1 MLNDTLRHISSAMLV
16 FSFILLSSCASKN
29 DLKAKQAGL
38 YFGAG
43 TQSLM
48 SKNYTAALTSLLKA
62 NELDPDNSEILNNL
76 AMAYYFK
83 GEEDL
88 AIKHLDKALKI
99 NKNNSDSKINL
110 ASIHYR
116 AGKIS
121 LAETL
126 YKEVL
131 RDLTYDKQART
142 FYNLGLIELENKKN
156 TVAAVNYF
164 EKSMKEDENY
174 CPSSFQL
181 GLIHYNHKQY
191 NKALRVFKE
200 ASLGTCYD
208 SPEPHYYQALSM
220 VKLGKYTDARLK
232 LSEISTKFKKSVF
245 AVKAKS
251 LMTEI
256 NDIETRNKSEAA
268 HAFKTT
274 LESPDF

>member
-1 MLNDTLRHISSAMLV
+1 MLSDTLRYISSATLV
-16 FSFILLSSCASKN
+16 FSLILISSCASKN

-62 NELDPDNSEILNNL
+62 NELDPDNAEILNNL
-76 AMAYYFK
+76 GMAYYFK

-88 AIKHLDKALKI
+88 AIKHLHKALEI
-99 NKNNSDSKINL
+99 NKNNSDAKINL

-116 AGKIS
+116 NGKIT
-121 LAETL
+121 LAESL

-156 TVAAVNYF
+156 TAAAINYF
-164 EKSMKEDENY
+164 QKSMKEDENF
-174 CPSSFQL
+174 CPSSLQL

-220 VKLGKYTDARLK
+220 MKLGKYTEARLK
-232 LSEISTKFKKSVF
+232 LNDISTKFKKSVF

-256 NDIETRNKSEAA
+256 NDIETRNKSETT
-268 HAFKTT
+268 HATRT
-274 LESPDF
+274 SLESPDF